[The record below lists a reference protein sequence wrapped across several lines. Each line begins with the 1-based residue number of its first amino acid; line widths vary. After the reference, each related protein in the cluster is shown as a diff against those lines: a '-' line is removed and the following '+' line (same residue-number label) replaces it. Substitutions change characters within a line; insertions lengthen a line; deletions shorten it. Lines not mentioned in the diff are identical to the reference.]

1 MPHEFHTPHEFLTG
15 LTSVKFKISKDY
27 LLSLRY
33 YLLFAALIFIFSVG
47 WGYLFAKDY
56 PVEVQKVLQDLQRV
70 LEPIKEMSEM
80 QQVFFIFLNN
90 SVTGFLAIFLGPVL
104 GIFPFSILLANGGM
118 MGIMFFLSEEN
129 EVLSAFFTGIF
140 PHGVIEIP
148 VLIFCGAI
156 GIRIAVSLFKK
167 IFRKKSDIKKELI
180 QGLNF
185 FFKILIPLLFL
196 ASLIEVFITQRL
208 LI

>member
-1 MPHEFHTPHEFLTG
+1 
-15 LTSVKFKISKDY
+15 VKFKISKDY

-33 YLLFAALIFIFSVG
+33 YLLFSALIFIFSVG

-56 PVEVQKVLQDLQRV
+56 PAEVQKVLQDLQRI

-90 SVTGFLAIFLGPVL
+90 SITGFLAILFGVVL
-104 GIFPFSILLANGGM
+104 GIFPLIMLLANGGM

-140 PHGVIEIP
+140 PHGIIEIP
-148 VLIFCGAI
+148 VLIFCGAMGIKI
-156 GIRIAVSLFKK
+156 GKLVIKK
-167 IFRKKSDIKKELI
+167 IFKRKGDIKNELI
-180 QGLNF
+180 SGLKF
-185 FFKILIPLLFL
+185 FFKVLVPLLFL
-196 ASLIEVFITQRL
+196 ASVIEVFITQRL

>member
-1 MPHEFHTPHEFLTG
+1 M
-15 LTSVKFKISKDY
+15 KFKISKDY

-33 YLLFAALIFIFSVG
+33 YLLFATLIFILSVG
-47 WGYLFAKDY
+47 SGYIFAKNY
-56 PVEVQKVLQDLQRV
+56 PAEVQKVLQDLQRV

>member
-1 MPHEFHTPHEFLTG
+1 M
-15 LTSVKFKISKDY
+15 KFKISKDY

-33 YLLFAALIFIFSVG
+33 YLLFAALIFILSVG
-47 WGYLFAKDY
+47 SGYIFAKNY
-56 PVEVQKVLQDLQRV
+56 PAEVQKVLQDLQRV

-90 SVTGFLAIFLGPVL
+90 SITGFLAILFGVVL
-104 GIFPFSILLANGGM
+104 GIFPLIMLLANGGM

>member
-1 MPHEFHTPHEFLTG
+1 
-15 LTSVKFKISKDY
+15 VKFKISKDY

-33 YLLFAALIFIFSVG
+33 YLLFAALIFILSVG
-47 WGYLFAKDY
+47 SGYIFAKNY
-56 PVEVQKVLQDLQRV
+56 PAEVQKVLQDLQRV

-90 SVTGFLAIFLGPVL
+90 SITGFLAILFGVVL
-104 GIFPFSILLANGGM
+104 GIFPLIMLLANGGM

>member
-33 YLLFAALIFIFSVG
+33 YLLFAALIFILSVG
-47 WGYLFAKDY
+47 SGYIFAKNY
-56 PVEVQKVLQDLQRV
+56 PAEVQKVLQDLQRV

-140 PHGVIEIP
+140 PHGIIEIP

-156 GIRIAVSLFKK
+156 GIKIGKLVIKK
-167 IFRKKSDIKKELI
+167 IFKRKGDIKNELI
-180 QGLNF
+180 SGLKF
-185 FFKILIPLLFL
+185 FFKVLVPLLFL
-196 ASLIEVFITQRL
+196 ASVIEVFITQRL

>member
-1 MPHEFHTPHEFLTG
+1 
-15 LTSVKFKISKDY
+15 
-27 LLSLRY
+27 
-33 YLLFAALIFIFSVG
+33 
-47 WGYLFAKDY
+47 
-56 PVEVQKVLQDLQRV
+56 
-70 LEPIKEMSEM
+70 
-80 QQVFFIFLNN
+80 
-90 SVTGFLAIFLGPVL
+90 
-104 GIFPFSILLANGGM
+104 

>member
-1 MPHEFHTPHEFLTG
+1 M
-15 LTSVKFKISKDY
+15 KFKISKDY

-33 YLLFAALIFIFSVG
+33 YLLFATLIFILSVG
-47 WGYLFAKDY
+47 SGYIFAKNY
-56 PVEVQKVLQDLQRV
+56 PAEVQKVLQDLQRV
-70 LEPIKEMSEM
+70 LEPIKEMSET

-90 SVTGFLAIFLGPVL
+90 SITGFLAILFGVVL
-104 GIFPFSILLANGGM
+104 GIFPLVMLLANGGM